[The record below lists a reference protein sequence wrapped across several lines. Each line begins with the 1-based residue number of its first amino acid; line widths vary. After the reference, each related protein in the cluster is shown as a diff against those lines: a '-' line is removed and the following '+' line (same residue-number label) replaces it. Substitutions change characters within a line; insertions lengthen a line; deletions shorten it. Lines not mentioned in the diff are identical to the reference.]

1 MKVVYTL
8 FLVIFILC
16 ILTHSD
22 LSLYYAFMGLELWY
36 ERMIPALLPFMI
48 LSGIMI
54 RLRLTEG
61 FISLFYPAVRLV
73 FRVSKNVGYAIFM
86 GFLCG
91 FPMGAKTVAD
101 LYSRQMITKREAEF
115 LLAFVNNIGPV
126 YFISFV
132 IPLLQRTL
140 LAPYLIGMYGIPL
153 LYGFILR
160 NTAFHDITYVAT
172 KKTNHNTHNNLTA
185 YAKKQTNSELTAAYH
200 SSHTDS
206 PKPQSEIRLLNA
218 VDESITSALNSI
230 LKLGG
235 YMILFNLLNLVPH
248 IILGEKPV
256 ILAPL
261 FEITGGLH
269 LLQQTAPL
277 YTLLLLPF
285 GGLSCIAQT
294 NSCIN
299 NTDLSIADYTFH
311 KIFLTAI
318 TGIYYFLW
326 YVLFPNSFIR

>member
-1 MKVVYTL
+1 MNYMSTL
-8 FLVIFILC
+8 FFIILILC

-36 ERMIPALLPFMI
+36 EKMIPALLPFMI

-61 FISLFYPAVRLV
+61 FIAIFYPIIRPV
-73 FRVSKNVGYAIFM
+73 FRVSKNVGYAMFM

-101 LYSRQMITKREAEF
+101 LYTRQMISKREAEF
-115 LLAFVNNIGPV
+115 LLAFCNNIGPV

-153 LYGFILR
+153 LYGIILR
-160 NTAFHDITYVAT
+160 YTMFRDMTYGATNNTSNNPTAYTQKQT
-172 KKTNHNTHNNLTA
+172 KK
-185 YAKKQTNSELTAAYH
+185 ELTAASY
-200 SSHTDS
+200 SGPDDATKS
-206 PKPQSEIRLLNA
+206 QSKIQLLNV
-218 VDESITSALNSI
+218 VDESITSSLYSI

-235 YMILFNLLNLVPH
+235 YMILFNLLNLMPH
-248 IILGEKPV
+248 ILLGEKPV

-269 LLQQTAPL
+269 LLQQQSPL

-294 NSCIN
+294 NSCIH
-299 NTDLSIADYTFH
+299 NTDLSIADYTLH
-311 KIFLTAI
+311 KFVLTAI
-318 TGIYYFLW
+318 TAVYYLLW
-326 YVLFPNSFIR
+326 FIVFPSSFMR